1 MGNDDTLHIL
11 AAIAFGAVGL
21 FLSSL
26 EMPAFDERS
35 SSNGFSIEP

>member
-1 MGNDDTLHIL
+1 MAGDDTLHIL

-26 EMPAFDERS
+26 ETPVLEDAGPANVMPIA
-35 SSNGFSIEP
+35 P